1 MTKKIDT
8 ENSYNGILNNTK
20 TALNIETIELI
31 KKDAILYGKVA
42 ESLGVTPLSF
52 VKYLYRPNSKLIQ
65 INVLDIIVGHLKVQ
79 DTAA

>member
-1 MTKKIDT
+1 MDS
-8 ENSYNGILNNTK
+8 ESFYNEILNDTK
-20 TALNIETIELI
+20 TALNFETVELI

-42 ESLGVTPLSF
+42 EVLGVTPLSF

-65 INVLDIIVGHLKVQ
+65 INVLDIIVGHLKMQ